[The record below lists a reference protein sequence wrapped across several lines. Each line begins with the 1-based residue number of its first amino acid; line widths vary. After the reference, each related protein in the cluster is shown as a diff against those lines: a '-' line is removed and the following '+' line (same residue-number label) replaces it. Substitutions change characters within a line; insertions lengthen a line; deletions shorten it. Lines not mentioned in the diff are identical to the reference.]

1 MKFIKRTAAVLALSA
16 AMLSG
21 PVQAVPVTVVGTTVS
36 FTFDSALS
44 GLFGVPM
51 VTGDALFFTPT
62 TYKAQSFNGTG
73 FAAASQTFNITFYS
87 GPGGGGAAGGRAGG
101 GGGGGGGAGAS

>member
-1 MKFIKRTAAVLALSA
+1 MKFFKRTAAVLALSA

-62 TYKAQSFNGTG
+62 TYMAQSFNGTG
-73 FAAASQTFNITFYS
+73 FASASQS
-87 GPGGGGAAGGRAGG
+87 
-101 GGGGGGGAGAS
+101 

>member
-44 GLFGVPM
+44 GLFGVPL
-51 VTGDALFFTPT
+51 VTGDTQFFTPT
-62 TYKAQSFNGTG
+62 TYKAQSFNGTV
-73 FAAASQTFNITFYS
+73 FAAANQTNNNTNKTKPKKQNTTNNQTKNGDYY
-87 GPGGGGAAGGRAGG
+87 
-101 GGGGGGGAGAS
+101 